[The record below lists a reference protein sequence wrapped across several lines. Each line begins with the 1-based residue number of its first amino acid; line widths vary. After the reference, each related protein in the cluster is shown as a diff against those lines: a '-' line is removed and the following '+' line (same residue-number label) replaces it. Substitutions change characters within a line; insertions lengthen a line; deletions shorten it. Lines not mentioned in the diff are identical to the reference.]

1 MEVPRPDGPDV
12 NRGMYLSPNT
22 PGLRGKTDILSGT
35 SIFVG
40 CWVLTGFVFFVL
52 LFRYAV
58 KSWISWLLPNV
69 SKPQRVWG
77 LEDFFFA
84 LGWQRGLG
92 RHFFYLTPIQK
103 NQAMKWDFVSQPL
116 AVAASMWSR
125 TGVILFLYTC
135 FAQNRRSLR
144 VIVIICFVVQI
155 VANLFTILQIFLQC
169 GPNPYRLV
177 DRASYFHYM
186 WDPLPE
192 DGSVVCQAPSV
203 QATVGY
209 VQGAFNCIID
219 FTLTY
224 LAGFELWQFMFRGAQ
239 SSRENSFLA
248 RFKRL
253 DRGIRTQRLWQTL
266 LICGPLLLSGVASIV
281 KTYLLSALGSR
292 LDFTWN
298 IVPFILWVKIEN
310 YCIPIATTAPI
321 LRLFI
326 RTFIDQRGTDQDY
339 SLSRSGGDGRS
350 GSGLRSKLSGA
361 GHTMELS
368 NTRSHTR
375 SHIRQ
380 DSKGFIHM
388 QETDEAG
395 SETAR
400 GPSRQGSENEL
411 IVNEHEIR
419 VKHEYE
425 VRVEDKT
432 DVFVPAA
439 GPGMKKPRVRSNDA
453 WA

>member
-1 MEVPRPDGPDV
+1 
-12 NRGMYLSPNT
+12 
-22 PGLRGKTDILSGT
+22 
-35 SIFVG
+35 
-40 CWVLTGFVFFVL
+40 
-52 LFRYAV
+52 
-58 KSWISWLLPNV
+58 
-69 SKPQRVWG
+69 
-77 LEDFFFA
+77 
-84 LGWQRGLG
+84 
-92 RHFFYLTPIQK
+92 
-103 NQAMKWDFVSQPL
+103 MKWDFISQPL
-116 AVAASMWSR
+116 AVSASMWSR

-144 VIVIICFVVQI
+144 VIVIICLVVQI

-177 DRASYFHYM
+177 NRAAYFHYM

-192 DGSVVCQAPSV
+192 DGSVVCQAPTV

-239 SSRENSFLA
+239 KSRENSFIT

-253 DRGIRTQRLWQTL
+253 DPRIRTQRLWQTL

-310 YCIPIATTAPI
+310 YSIPIATTAPI

-326 RTFIDQRGTDQDY
+326 RTFIDQRGTDKDY
-339 SLSRSGGDGRS
+339 GLSQSGGVGGRS
-350 GSGLRSKLSGA
+350 KSGTHA
-361 GHTMELS
+361 MELS
-368 NTRSHTR
+368 NRSHTR
-375 SHIRQ
+375 SHVRR
-380 DSKGFIHM
+380 DSKGFVHM
-388 QETDEAG
+388 QETDEG
-395 SETAR
+395 SSETAR
-400 GPSRQGSENEL
+400 GPSRQGSENNL
-411 IVNEHEIR
+411 IVVNENEIR

-425 VRVEDKT
+425 VRVEDKG
-432 DVFVPAA
+432 DVPA
-439 GPGMKKPRVRSNDA
+439 GVVKKPRVRSGGA

>member
-12 NRGMYLSPNT
+12 NRGTN
-22 PGLRGKTDILSGT
+22 
-35 SIFVG
+35 IFVG

-52 LFRYAV
+52 LFRFGV
-58 KSWISWLLPNV
+58 KFWISWLLPNV
-69 SKPQRVWG
+69 SRPQRVWG
-77 LEDFFFA
+77 LEDFFLAF
-84 LGWQRGLG
+84 GWEWGLG
-92 RHFFYLTPIQK
+92 RHFFYLTPIQR
-103 NQAMKWDFVSQPL
+103 NRAMKWDFVSQPL

-144 VIVIICFVVQI
+144 IIVIVCLVVQI

-177 DRASYFHYM
+177 NRAAYFHYM
-186 WDPLPE
+186 WDPLPA
-192 DGSVVCQAPSV
+192 DGSVACQAPTV

-219 FTLTY
+219 FALTY

-239 SSRENSFLA
+239 NSSENSFLT

-298 IVPFILWVKIEN
+298 IVPFVLWVKIEN
-310 YCIPIATTAPI
+310 YCIPIASTAPI

-326 RTFIDQRGTDQDY
+326 RTFIDQRGTDKDY
-339 SLSRSGGDGRS
+339 SLSRSGGGRS
-350 GSGLRSKLSGA
+350 GGVGIRSKLTGTG
-361 GHTMELS
+361 GHTIELS
-368 NTRSHTR
+368 STISHTR
-375 SHIRQ
+375 SHIRR
-380 DSKGFIHM
+380 DSKGFVHM
-388 QETDEAG
+388 QETDEGG

-419 VKHEYE
+419 IKHEYE
-425 VRVEDKT
+425 VRVEDKE
-432 DVFVPAA
+432 DILPSNA
-439 GPGMKKPRVRSNDA
+439 GGKKSSGNA
-453 WA
+453 WD

>member
-12 NRGMYLSPNT
+12 NRG
-22 PGLRGKTDILSGT
+22 T
-35 SIFVG
+35 SIFIG

-52 LFRYAV
+52 LFRFGV
-58 KSWISWLLPNV
+58 KSWISWLLPSV
-69 SKPQRVWG
+69 SRPQRVWG

-84 LGWQRGLG
+84 LGYAFDVGHMALIWKSWEWGLG
-92 RHFFYLTPIQK
+92 RHFFYLTLVER
-103 NQAMKWDFVSQPL
+103 NRAMKWDFVSQPL

-144 VIVIICFVVQI
+144 IIVVVCLVVQI
-155 VANLFTILQIFLQC
+155 IANLFTILQIFLQC

-177 DRASYFHYM
+177 DRAAYFHYM
-186 WDPLPE
+186 WDPLPA
-192 DGSVVCQAPSV
+192 DGSVVCQAPTV

-209 VQGAFNCIID
+209 VQGAFNCVID

-224 LAGFELWQFMFRGAQ
+224 LAGFELWQFMFRGAKN
-239 SSRENSFLA
+239 SSENSFLT
-248 RFKRL
+248 RFRRL
-253 DRGIRTQRLWQTL
+253 DRGIRTQRLWQTV

-310 YCIPIATTAPI
+310 YSIPIATTAPI

-326 RTFIDQRGTDQDY
+326 RTFIDNRGTDKDY
-339 SLSRSGGDGRS
+339 GLSASGGGRS
-350 GSGLRSKLSGA
+350 GTGGLRSKMSGA
-361 GHTMELS
+361 GHAMELS
-368 NTRSHTR
+368 STLSHTR
-375 SHIRQ
+375 SHIRR
-380 DSKGFIHM
+380 DSKGFVHM
-388 QETDEAG
+388 QESDEAG

-400 GPSRQGSENEL
+400 GPSRQGSENGL
-411 IVNEHEIR
+411 IINEHEIR

-425 VRVEDKT
+425 VRVEDKG
-432 DVFVPAA
+432 DILPSAA
-439 GPGMKKPRVRSNDA
+439 GVKKPRVRSGDA

>member
-12 NRGMYLSPNT
+12 NRGTN
-22 PGLRGKTDILSGT
+22 IL
-35 SIFVG
+35 IG

-52 LFRYAV
+52 SFRFGV
-58 KSWISWLLPNV
+58 KAWITWLLPNV
-69 SKPQRVWG
+69 SRPERVWG
-77 LEDFFFA
+77 LEDVFFA
-84 LGWQRGLG
+84 LGYAFDIGHMAMLWKSWEWGLG

-103 NQAMKWDFVSQPL
+103 NRAMKWDFVSQPL
-116 AVAASMWSR
+116 AVSAAMWSR
-125 TGVILFLYTC
+125 TGVIIFLYTC
-135 FAQNRRSLR
+135 FAQNRKSLR
-144 VIVIICFVVQI
+144 IIVITCLVVQI

-192 DGSVVCQAPSV
+192 DGSVVCQPPTV

-209 VQGAFNCIID
+209 VQGAINTIID

-224 LAGFELWQFMFRGAQ
+224 LAGFELWQFMLRGA
-239 SSRENSFLA
+239 RTGKENSVLA

-253 DRGIRTQRLWQTL
+253 DDRVRNQRLWQTL
-266 LICGPLLLSGVASIV
+266 LLCGPLLLSAVASIV

-298 IVPFILWVKIEN
+298 IIPFVLWVKIEN

-326 RTFIDQRGTDQDY
+326 RTFIDQRGTGRGY
-339 SLSRSGGDGRS
+339 TTGSGGRGSRTGGHTTELSSVSRSKSGR
-350 GSGLRSKLSGA
+350 
-361 GHTMELS
+361 
-368 NTRSHTR
+368 HTR
-375 SHIRQ
+375 GKEFAQ
-380 DSKGFIHM
+380 VE
-388 QETDEAG
+388 ETDEISETVPAG
-395 SETAR
+395 SIH
-400 GPSRQGSENEL
+400 GSESGL
-411 IVNEHEIR
+411 VNDNEIR

-425 VRVEDKT
+425 VRIEEHDALPIMK
-432 DVFVPAA
+432 PA
-439 GPGMKKPRVRSNDA
+439 GRGDQHQPWS
-453 WA
+453 